1 MKTITNICAIL
12 SIAIVLIATGCDGNS
27 SNKDFEQNW
36 LLADTIKIDSGKVL
50 FSDPGY
56 LPDILDDI
64 SVQLDD
70 LPVGHYDVFVS
81 EVIMGEFGP
90 RISRARVVL
99 QGHSFKE
106 GEVVGSAGVD
116 SGIMAV
122 LDPSF
127 MTNEWIMVG
136 PDRKGSIGGTDK
148 EEIAYLLAKQGYKL
162 GASDEWSI
170 TLVDPV
176 TENDEEKIN
185 QIIDSNNLYGHLH
198 INTGGSYY
206 KACDALYYSNWGS
219 LSFANGSPG
228 FAVVCSSGIGDG
240 LYPVHTLY
248 DEGVLV
254 GAEIV
259 FEDHPWME

>member
-1 MKTITNICAIL
+1 MKTIKNIFAIL
-12 SIAIVLIATGCDGNS
+12 LVSLVLVAVGCDDNS

-36 LLADTIKIDSGKVL
+36 LLAGTIQIDSGKVL

-70 LPVGHYDVFVS
+70 LPVGHYDVYVS

-99 QGHSFKE
+99 QGHSCKE

-127 MTNEWIMVG
+127 ITTEWVMVG

-148 EEIAYLLAKQGYKL
+148 EEIANLLAKHGYKF
-162 GASDEWSI
+162 GTSDKWSI
-170 TLVDPV
+170 PLIDPV
-176 TENDEEKIN
+176 TEADEGKIN
-185 QIIDSNNLYGHLH
+185 QMIDSSNLYGYLH

-206 KACDALYYSNWGS
+206 KACDALYYSNWGI
-219 LSFANGSPG
+219 LPFANGSPG

-240 LYPVHTLY
+240 LYPVHTLN
-248 DEGVLV
+248 DQGMLV

-259 FEDHPWME
+259 FEDHPCIQ